1 MGVRL
6 PFVSRERL
14 EEEQARVRAL
24 EAERRQLLDRLA
36 LLRGEPPLFAE
47 VPAPAPRP
55 ESAAAAE
62 EAPEPKKIVAG
73 SVTADHILR
82 EAAKAVREHRTGLQ
96 FVRTR

>member
-47 VPAPAPRP
+47 VPAPAPRQ
-55 ESAAAAE
+55 EAALPE